1 MKFSESWLRKLEK
14 ENPEKFMQL
23 FKAEFGY
30 VPKIDK

>member
-1 MKFSESWLRKLEK
+1 MSDEQLRKLEK